1 MTFPFSQMPPNAKV
15 WIYASD
21 KIISHEQLIIINEMA
36 IPFIQNWT
44 AHQNQLKAEFAV
56 LYNCFL
62 IFMVDEGFN
71 EISGCGIDKSVNLVK
86 DIEKQTNLNLFNR
99 LKIQLINNNE
109 VTIFNKTEIISAV
122 KNRILSMLNTVTE
135 SLESERNAIQQ
146 ETKSSAGDK
155 YETQRE
161 MLQADIRRSE
171 HQLDESKQHLDIK

>member
-21 KIISHEQLIIINEMA
+21 KIISHEQLIIINDMA

-109 VTIFNKTEIISAV
+109 VTIFNKTDIISKIENGETNSFTKTFNNQITTKADFDNNWIIPLEHAWFFT
-122 KNRILSMLNTVTE
+122 KN
-135 SLESERNAIQQ
+135 
-146 ETKSSAGDK
+146 K
-155 YETQRE
+155 TQ
-161 MLQADIRRSE
+161 LV
-171 HQLDESKQHLDIK
+171 